1 MSMHRFALTLGF
13 LSFATSA
20 VTQALTL
27 PPRTTAI
34 TPLEGKVTDVQSVRV
49 SLGETITGSET
60 RVTLQF
66 RLQGCLDSLLPLI
79 SKPEVQGDRVTFYVT
94 ALNAHNQESTVASCI
109 AMPQATRHVTVPGL
123 FPRNQ
128 VRVVFVG
135 RSPQATQLNQ
145 KTYTHPRL
153 GFRFRYPA
161 QLAVDK
167 TAESKP
173 SHPEETEQ
181 SRLSL
186 WPQAVYQT
194 IQAGQYQG
202 GTEYPPGITVSVHRN
217 PQKQSL
223 VNWAQRYQPGVQNV
237 KPVQV
242 AGQAGIAYTAD
253 GLYPSDNVA
262 FYSPQG
268 QIILLSVSYL
278 DPKEAPLR
286 SAFQEIVAS
295 FRFN

>member
-20 VTQALTL
+20 VAQTLTL
-27 PPRTTAI
+27 PPKTTGL
-34 TPLEGKVTDVQSVRV
+34 TPLEGKVTNVQAVRV
-49 SLGETITGSET
+49 PLGEAVTGSET

-79 SKPEVQGDRVTFYVT
+79 AKPEIQEDRVTFYVT
-94 ALNAHNQESTVASCI
+94 ALNAHNQDSIAATCM
-109 AMPQATRHVTVPGL
+109 AMPQATRQVTVPGL
-123 FPRNQ
+123 FQRNQ
-128 VRVVFVG
+128 VRVVFMG
-135 RSPQATQLNQ
+135 RSPQVTQPKQ

-153 GFRFRYPA
+153 GFSFRYPA
-161 QLAVDK
+161 QLALDK
-167 TAESKP
+167 TAERQP
-173 SHPEETEQ
+173 LRPRETEI
-181 SRLSL
+181 SHLAL
-186 WPQAVYQT
+186 WPQEVYQA
-194 IQAGQYQG
+194 IQAGQYEG

-223 VNWAQRYQPGVQNV
+223 INWAQRYQPGVQNV
-237 KPVQV
+237 KPTQV
-242 AGQAGIAYTAD
+242 SGQAGIAYTAD

-268 QIILLSVSYL
+268 QIILLSVSFL
-278 DPKEAPLR
+278 DPQEAPLR
-286 SAFQEIVAS
+286 SAFEEIVAS